1 MAMDDSS
8 HLDEL
13 FRSAL
18 PPDAAVRGE
27 ALQAFAA
34 DGLAPQ
40 LLLLPG
46 SLDELSRCVAV
57 ANEAG
62 LAALPAGNGT
72 HLSMG
77 RVPERYDVAISTRR
91 LNRIVAHEAA
101 DMTVTVQAGVT
112 LAAADRTLG
121 AAAQRLPLD
130 PPLAE
135 EATVGAVIATD
146 AAGPLRLAHGKVRD
160 LLIGVTVVLA
170 DGRIVHGG
178 GRVVKNVAGYD
189 LMKLFAGSHGTL
201 GIIAEATFKVRPRAE
216 NSRLCLVAARD
227 RNEAVGLGLDV
238 CASLQPAFAEILDP
252 LAASRLGVG
261 AGDTCVFG
269 FEGVE
274 AELAAQT
281 QRLRDRAL
289 GGDVVICEA
298 GETERIVGVV
308 RDFPARAADAAT
320 EVGCKISVLPTKLG
334 EVLSG
339 VHEQA
344 QRCGVDAATVARVG
358 SGVAVLRAGGADCED
373 KVLVDFLGAV
383 RAVAAESGG
392 GAVLDRLPTRLKGAI
407 DPWGPEPPGMR
418 LMRGV
423 KTTLDARRLFS
434 PGTFVGGI

>member
-1 MAMDDSS
+1 
-8 HLDEL
+8 
-13 FRSAL
+13 
-18 PPDAAVRGE
+18 
-27 ALQAFAA
+27 
-34 DGLAPQ
+34 
-40 LLLLPG
+40 
-46 SLDELSRCVAV
+46 
-57 ANEAG
+57 
-62 LAALPAGNGT
+62 
-72 HLSMG
+72 
-77 RVPERYDVAISTRR
+77 
-91 LNRIVAHEAA
+91 
-101 DMTVTVQAGVT
+101 
-112 LAAADRTLG
+112 
-121 AAAQRLPLD
+121 
-130 PPLAE
+130 
-135 EATVGAVIATD
+135 
-146 AAGPLRLAHGKVRD
+146 VRD

-216 NSRLCLVAARD
+216 NSRLCLVPARD

-344 QRCGVDAATVARVG
+344 QRCGVDAATIARVG

-392 GAVLDRLPTRLKGAI
+392 GA
-407 DPWGPEPPGMR
+407 E
-418 LMRGV
+418 
-423 KTTLDARRLFS
+423 RRD
-434 PGTFVGGI
+434 